1 MASTLRKKQPLAALY
16 NAPSW
21 TPAGHAVT
29 LANPEHARADVMKKI
44 AFVMDPLDSLALKKD
59 STLAMIR
66 ACQQRGLE
74 VFYLQQE
81 DMMLWQGVVCGMLS
95 RLRLRDDFCAG
106 LDHTIAGDNWYR
118 LDAAQRT
125 PLADM
130 DIIMMRKD
138 PPFDM
143 EYIYST
149 YLLERAEEQGVLVVN
164 KPQSLRDC
172 NEKFFATA
180 FPECGPQLVVSRRAD
195 VLKAFHA
202 EHGNVVFKKLDGM
215 GGASIFRI
223 MQNDPNLSVVIET
236 LTEGG
241 ASQIMGQVYLPEIA
255 DGDKRILLIDGEPVP
270 WALARI
276 PSAGETRG
284 NLAAGGR
291 GEGRELTARDRW
303 IAEQVGPELKRR
315 GLIFVGIDVIG
326 DYLTE
331 INVTCPTCIR
341 ELDAQFSADIA
352 GNLMDVILSKTP

>member
-1 MASTLRKKQPLAALY
+1 MS
-16 NAPSW
+16 
-21 TPAGHAVT
+21 
-29 LANPEHARADVMKKI
+29 KI
-44 AFVMDPLDSLALKKD
+44 AFIMDPLDSLALKKD

-66 ACQQRGLE
+66 ACQMRGLE
-74 VFYLQQE
+74 IYYLEQA
-81 DMMLWQGVVCGMLS
+81 DLMLWEGEVCGMVRLLS
-95 RLRLRDDFCAG
+95 LRKDFCEQ
-106 LDHTIAGDNWYR
+106 LDAAIAGDDWYQLGQAR
-118 LDAAQRT
+118 RT
-125 PLADM
+125 PLAEM

-143 EYIYST
+143 EYIYTT
-149 YLLERAEEQGVLVVN
+149 YLLERVEAQGVLIIN

-180 FPECGPQLVVSRRAD
+180 FPQCGPDLVVSRRSD

-202 EHGNVVFKKLDGM
+202 EHKNVVFKKLDGM

-223 MQNDPNLSVVIET
+223 MENDPNLSVVIET
-236 LTEGG
+236 LTEGER
-241 ASQIMGQVYLPEIA
+241 SQIMGQVYLPEIV

-291 GEGRELTARDRW
+291 GEGRELTPRDRW

-315 GLIFVGIDVIG
+315 GLVFVGIDVIG

-352 GNLMDVILSKTP
+352 GNLMDVILAKRPA